1 MELSMRSYLIAA
13 LMAGSLATPAFAQDA
28 PPPPSMSGFRIEGLV
43 GYDSTEINGDNDGGV
58 IYGVGAGYD
67 FQSGRAV
74 FGIEAEA
81 SDSTNRGCIDGIFN
95 AGDSLCAR
103 TERDLY
109 VGGRAGAVVGRNIL
123 LYAKAGY
130 TNARFRVDYD
140 DGTAAGANNVSNSG
154 NLDGVRVGL
163 GAQFGIGRNAYIRTE
178 ARYSN
183 YEAGADRA
191 GVVGAFGFR
200 F

>member
-1 MELSMRSYLIAA
+1 MRFCLMAA
-13 LMAGSLATPAFAQDA
+13 LMAGTLVTPAFAQDA
-28 PPPPSMSGFRIEGLV
+28 RPPNSMSGFRIEGLI
-43 GYDSTEINGDNDGGV
+43 GYDSTQINDDDDGGV

-74 FGIEAEA
+74 FGVEAEA
-81 SDSTNRGCIDGIFN
+81 SDSTIRGCIDNIFN

-109 VGGRAGAVVGRNIL
+109 VGGRAGAVVGRNVL

-140 DGTAAGANNVSNSG
+140 DGTAAGTNNLSNSG

-183 YEAGADRA
+183 YEAGSDRG
-191 GVVGAFGFR
+191 GVVAAFGFR